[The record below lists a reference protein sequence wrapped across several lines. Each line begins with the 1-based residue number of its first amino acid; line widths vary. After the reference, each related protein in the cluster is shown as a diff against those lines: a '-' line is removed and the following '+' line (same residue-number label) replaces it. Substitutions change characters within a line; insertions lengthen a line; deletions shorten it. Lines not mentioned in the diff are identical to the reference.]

1 MKIVRRAA
9 LAQRVLSASL
19 VVSVAGMSV
28 GCATVDPKQGT
39 AGSGAGGTAAGSS
52 AATPSGAATSPS
64 PWPGTSS
71 SAPGS
76 KDAAV
81 QLTPAEL
88 QMRADEQRFQ
98 KTVIGGAMQGAMI
111 GAAIGAVAALIGGGS
126 GKDAARSAG
135 IGAVLG
141 GAAGGIDGYV
151 TAKRE
156 QAGKN
161 ELRAVQAAAKDVSAD
176 NAKLQAFL
184 DSSDVVLKEGKT
196 RLAALKGDI
205 NAKRITAQEAEAARK
220 REEQNIAS
228 MKATLAQAKK
238 TKDEYATAASQFKG
252 SPQDKSNLDAE
263 ISRMSQQVAKLES
276 NIADYNRAVGVSR
289 AG

>member
-1 MKIVRRAA
+1 MKN
-9 LAQRVLSASL
+9 AQRASITQRI
-19 VVSVAGMSV
+19 VGAWVIVCVAGTSV
-28 GCATVDPKQGT
+28 GCASVDQAPG
-39 AGSGAGGTAAGSS
+39 
-52 AATPSGAATSPS
+52 GAATDGSMPKS
-64 PWPGTSS
+64 TGTGTGTTGSMA
-71 SAPGS
+71 APQT
-76 KDAAV
+76 AAV

-88 QMRADEQRFQ
+88 QMRADEERFQ
-98 KTVIGGAMQGAMI
+98 KTVIGGVIQGAMI
-111 GAAIGAVAALIGGGS
+111 GAAIGAVAALIGGGG
-126 GKDAARSAG
+126 GKDVARSAG
-135 IGAVLG
+135 IGAVVG

-161 ELRAVQAAAKDVSAD
+161 ELRAVQEAAKDVRAD

-196 RLAALKGDI
+196 RLAALKGDLD
-205 NAKRITAQEAEAARK
+205 AKRITVQEAEAARK

-228 MKATLAQAKK
+228 MKTTLAQAKK
-238 TKDEYATAASQFKG
+238 TKDEYAKAAAQFKG
-252 SPQDKSNLDAE
+252 TPQEKSNLDAE
-263 ISRMSQQVAKLES
+263 INRMNQQVAKLES

>member
-1 MKIVRRAA
+1 MNT
-9 LAQRVLSASL
+9 AQRANIAQRIVGAS
-19 VVSVAGMSV
+19 VIVCVAGTSV
-28 GCATVDPKQGT
+28 GCASVDQAP
-39 AGSGAGGTAAGSS
+39 S
-52 AATPSGAATSPS
+52 AAADGSMPKSTGTTMSGSVAAPKT
-64 PWPGTSS
+64 
-71 SAPGS
+71 
-76 KDAAV
+76 AAV

-88 QMRADEQRFQ
+88 QMRADEERFQ
-98 KTVIGGAMQGAMI
+98 KTVIGGVIQGALI
-111 GAAIGAVAALIGGGS
+111 GAAIGGVVALIGGGNT
-126 GKDAARSAG
+126 KDAARSAG
-135 IGAVLG
+135 IGALVG

-161 ELRAVQAAAKDVSAD
+161 ELRAVQEAAKDVRAD

-196 RLAALKGDI
+196 RLAALKGDLD
-205 NAKRITAQEAEAARK
+205 AKRITVQEADAARK

-228 MKATLAQAKK
+228 MKTTLAQAKK
-238 TKDEYATAASQFKG
+238 TKDEYAKAAAQFKG
-252 SPQDKSNLDAE
+252 TPQEKGNLDAE
-263 ISRMSQQVAKLES
+263 INRMNQQVAKLES

>member
-1 MKIVRRAA
+1 MKT
-9 LAQRVLSASL
+9 AQRASIAQRI
-19 VVSVAGMSV
+19 VGASVIVCVAGTSV
-28 GCATVDPKQGT
+28 GCASVDQ
-39 AGSGAGGTAAGSS
+39 A
-52 AATPSGAATSPS
+52 PSGAATDGSMPKS
-64 PWPGTSS
+64 TGTGTSGS
-71 SAPGS
+71 MAAP
-76 KDAAV
+76 KTAAV

-88 QMRADEQRFQ
+88 QMRADEERFQ
-98 KTVIGGAMQGAMI
+98 KTVIGGVIQGAMI
-111 GAAIGAVAALIGGGS
+111 GAAIGAVAALIGGGG
-126 GKDAARSAG
+126 GKDVARSAG
-135 IGAVLG
+135 IGAVVG

-161 ELRAVQAAAKDVSAD
+161 ELRAVQEAAKDVRAD

-196 RLAALKGDI
+196 RLAALKGDLD
-205 NAKRITAQEAEAARK
+205 AKRITVAEADAARK

-228 MKATLAQAKK
+228 MKTTLAQAKK
-238 TKDEYATAASQFKG
+238 TKDDYAKAAAQFKG
-252 SPQDKSNLDAE
+252 TPQEKSNLDAE
-263 ISRMSQQVAKLES
+263 INRMNQQVAKLES

>member
-1 MKIVRRAA
+1 MKIAHRASI
-9 LAQRVLSASL
+9 AQRVVSASV
-19 VVSVAGMSV
+19 VVSVASMSV
-28 GCATVDPKQGT
+28 GCATVDPSSSGT
-39 AGSGAGGTAAGSS
+39 AGSGTTMGSG
-52 AATPSGAATSPS
+52 SGA
-64 PWPGTSS
+64 GTS
-71 SAPGS
+71 GS
-76 KDAAV
+76 TAFPKAAAV

-88 QMRADEQRFQ
+88 KMRADEERFQ

-111 GAAIGAVAALIGGGS
+111 GAAIGAVAALIGGGNT
-126 GKDAARSAG
+126 KDAARSAG
-135 IGAVLG
+135 IGALLG

-151 TAKRE
+151 TGKRE

-161 ELRAVQAAAKDVSAD
+161 ELRAVQEAAKDVSAD

-205 NAKRITAQEAEAARK
+205 NAKRITVQEADAARN

-228 MKATLAQAKK
+228 MKTTLAQAKK
-238 TKDEYATAASQFKG
+238 TKDEYAKAASQFKG
-252 SPQDKSNLDAE
+252 SPQEKGNLDAE
-263 ISRMSQQVAKLES
+263 INRMNQQVAKLEN

>member
-1 MKIVRRAA
+1 MKT
-9 LAQRVLSASL
+9 AQRASIAQRI
-19 VVSVAGMSV
+19 VGASVIVCVAGTSV
-28 GCATVDPKQGT
+28 GCASVDQ
-39 AGSGAGGTAAGSS
+39 A
-52 AATPSGAATSPS
+52 PSGAATDGSMPKS
-64 PWPGTSS
+64 TGTGTGTSGS
-71 SAPGS
+71 MAAP
-76 KDAAV
+76 KTAAV

-88 QMRADEQRFQ
+88 QMRADEERFQ
-98 KTVIGGAMQGAMI
+98 KTVIGGVIQGAMI
-111 GAAIGAVAALIGGGS
+111 GAAIGAVAALIGGGG
-126 GKDAARSAG
+126 GKDVARSAG
-135 IGAVLG
+135 IGAVVG

-161 ELRAVQAAAKDVSAD
+161 ELRAVQEAAKDVRAD

-196 RLAALKGDI
+196 RLAALKGDLD
-205 NAKRITAQEAEAARK
+205 AKRITVQEAEAARK

-228 MKATLAQAKK
+228 MKTTLAQAKK
-238 TKDEYATAASQFKG
+238 TKDDYAKAAAQFKG
-252 SPQDKSNLDAE
+252 TPQEKSNLDAE
-263 ISRMSQQVAKLES
+263 INRMNQQVAKLES

>member
-1 MKIVRRAA
+1 MKIAQRTG
-9 LAQRVLSASL
+9 LAQRFVSASL
-19 VVSVAGMSV
+19 IVSVAGMSV
-28 GCATVDPKQGT
+28 GCASVGPAPGAPADGSTPKST
-39 AGSGAGGTAAGSS
+39 GTAASGS
-52 AATPSGAATSPS
+52 AA
-64 PWPGTSS
+64 
-71 SAPGS
+71 APKTAG
-76 KDAAV
+76 V

-88 QMRADEQRFQ
+88 QMRADEERFQ
-98 KTVIGGAMQGAMI
+98 KTVIGGVIQGAMI
-111 GAAIGAVAALIGGGS
+111 GAAIGAVAALIGGGNT
-126 GKDAARSAG
+126 KDAVRGAG
-135 IGAVLG
+135 IGAVVG

-161 ELRAVQAAAKDVSAD
+161 ELKALQAAAKDVSED

-196 RLAALKGDI
+196 RLAALKGDLD
-205 NAKRITAQEAEAARK
+205 AKRITTQEADAARK

-228 MKATLAQAKK
+228 MKTTLAQAKK
-238 TKDEYATAASQFKG
+238 TKDEYAKAAAQFKG
-252 SPQDKSNLDAE
+252 SPQEKSNLDAE
-263 ISRMSQQVAKLES
+263 INRMNQQVAKLES

>member
-1 MKIVRRAA
+1 MKIAQRAN
-9 LAQRVLSASL
+9 LAQRFVSASL
-19 VVSVAGMSV
+19 IVSVAGMSV
-28 GCATVDPKQGT
+28 GCASVDPAPG
-39 AGSGAGGTAAGSS
+39 AAADGSKSTSPG
-52 AATPSGAATSPS
+52 PSGSLAAPKT
-64 PWPGTSS
+64 
-71 SAPGS
+71 
-76 KDAAV
+76 AAV

-88 QMRADEQRFQ
+88 QMRADEERFQ
-98 KTVIGGAMQGAMI
+98 KTVIGGVIQGAMI
-111 GAAIGAVAALIGGGS
+111 GAAIGAVAALIGGGNT
-126 GKDAARSAG
+126 KDAVRSAG
-135 IGAVLG
+135 IGAVVG

-161 ELRAVQAAAKDVSAD
+161 ELRAVQEAAKDVKAD

-196 RLAALKGDI
+196 RLAALKGDLA
-205 NAKRITAQEAEAARK
+205 AKRISVQEADAARK

-228 MKATLAQAKK
+228 MKTTLAQAKK
-238 TKDEYATAASQFKG
+238 TKDEYAMAAAQFKG
-252 SPQDKSNLDAE
+252 SPQEKSNLDAE
-263 ISRMSQQVAKLES
+263 INRMNQQVAKLES

>member
-1 MKIVRRAA
+1 MKIAQRTSF
-9 LAQRVLSASL
+9 AQRVVAAS
-19 VVSVAGMSV
+19 VIVSMTGLTV
-28 GCATVDPKQGT
+28 GCATPGVDQPPGGT
-39 AGSGAGGTAAGSS
+39 AGPGTPTSPPPSTPPSTSTGSGMSGFAAAPKP
-52 AATPSGAATSPS
+52 AAT
-64 PWPGTSS
+64 
-71 SAPGS
+71 
-76 KDAAV
+76 

-98 KTVIGGAMQGAMI
+98 KTVIGGVIQGAMI
-111 GAAIGAVAALIGGGS
+111 GAAVGAVAALLGGGNT
-126 GKDAARSAG
+126 KDAARSAG
-135 IGAVLG
+135 IGALVG

-161 ELRAVQAAAKDVSAD
+161 ELRALQAAAKDVSDD

-196 RLAALKGDI
+196 RLAALKGDL
-205 NAKRITAQEAEAARK
+205 NAKRITAQEADAARA

-238 TKDEYATAASQFKG
+238 TKDEYAKAAAQFKG
-252 SPQDKSNLDAE
+252 SPQEKSNLDAE
-263 ISRMSQQVAKLES
+263 INRMNQQVAKLES

>member
-1 MKIVRRAA
+1 MRIVQRASI
-9 LAQRVLSASL
+9 AQRIVSAS
-19 VVSVAGMSV
+19 VIVSVAGMSV
-28 GCATVDPKQGT
+28 GCASVGPAPG
-39 AGSGAGGTAAGSS
+39 
-52 AATPSGAATSPS
+52 GAADGDTPKST
-64 PWPGTSS
+64 GTGLGGSMA
-71 SAPGS
+71 AP
-76 KDAAV
+76 KTAAV

-88 QMRADEQRFQ
+88 QMRVDEERFQ
-98 KTVIGGAMQGAMI
+98 KTVIGGVIQGAMI
-111 GAAIGAVAALIGGGS
+111 GAAMGAVAALIGGGNT
-126 GKDAARSAG
+126 KDAVRSAG
-135 IGAVLG
+135 IGAVVG

-161 ELRAVQAAAKDVSAD
+161 ELRAVQEAAKDVKAD

-196 RLAALKGDI
+196 RLAALKGDLD
-205 NAKRITAQEAEAARK
+205 AKRITVQEADAARK

-228 MKATLAQAKK
+228 MKTTLAQAKK
-238 TKDEYATAASQFKG
+238 TKGEYAMAAAQFKG
-252 SPQDKSNLDAE
+252 SPQEKSNLDAE
-263 ISRMSQQVAKLES
+263 IKRMDQQVAKLES

>member
-1 MKIVRRAA
+1 MKI
-9 LAQRVLSASL
+9 AQRLVSAS
-19 VVSVAGMSV
+19 VAVSVASMSV
-28 GCATVDPKQGT
+28 GCATVDPSPSGT
-39 AGSGAGGTAAGSS
+39 SGSGTPMAASAGAGTGSS
-52 AATPSGAATSPS
+52 TAVA
-64 PWPGTSS
+64 
-71 SAPGS
+71 
-76 KDAAV
+76 KDATV

-98 KTVIGGAMQGAMI
+98 KTVIGGVMQGAMI
-111 GAAIGAVAALIGGGS
+111 GAAIGAVAALIGGGNT
-126 GKDAARSAG
+126 KDAARSAG
-135 IGAVLG
+135 IGALVG

-196 RLAALKGDI
+196 RLASLKGDI
-205 NAKRITAQEAEAARK
+205 NAKRITVQEAEAARK

-228 MKATLAQAKK
+228 MKTTLAQAKK
-238 TKDEYATAASQFKG
+238 TKDEYAMAASQFKG
-252 SPQDKSNLDAE
+252 SPQEKSNLDAE
-263 ISRMSQQVAKLES
+263 INRMNQQVAKLES